1 MAKNRRQVKQAHGY
15 DSSLKDLI
23 QQQASAILPVL
34 LPGVVYEDTLN
45 VELIRSAMRVD
56 KVYRVKYEAEEHIL
70 HLEFESGVDNEM
82 TARLLAYNAL
92 LYRDHHLPVLS
103 MIIYPF
109 RVKMAESP
117 LCITSRARELLTF
130 HFLTLPL
137 FSLDAERYVREHCVS
152 MYPLLPT
159 MRGANA
165 TLIKQAMEELAIL
178 YREDEV
184 TLSQQFVWMQL
195 LLART
200 DTISAEEKSKIQE
213 QLNMYDRLWEDNPK
227 VKKIRADS
235 KAEGIAEGIAKG
247 KAEGMAKGQVRGE
260 VAALRRTL
268 VTIVSLRFP
277 AMVELAQQQVKRLN
291 KPEELDQLMQQV
303 TTAPDDATV
312 RKLLLGSPID

>member
-1 MAKNRRQVKQAHGY
+1 MAKAKHTRQQKQPQSY

-23 QQQASAILPVL
+23 QQQAPAILPVL
-34 LPGVVYEDTLN
+34 LPGVVYEATLN

-56 KVYRVKYEAEEHIL
+56 KVYKVKYEAEDHLL
-70 HLEFESGVDNEM
+70 HLEFESGEDYDM
-82 TARLLAYNAL
+82 TSRLLAYNSM

-103 MIIYPF
+103 MIVYPF

-117 LCITSRARELLTF
+117 LRIMSRLRELLTF

-137 FSLDAERYVREHCVS
+137 FSLDAECYVREHCVS

-165 TLIKQAMEELAIL
+165 VLIKQAMDELAML
-178 YREDEV
+178 YREDEI

-200 DTISAEEKSKIQE
+200 DTISPQEKDKIQE
-213 QLNMYDRLWEDNPK
+213 QLSMYDKLWEDNPK

-235 KAEGIAEGIAKG
+235 KAEGVAEG
-247 KAEGMAKGQVRGE
+247 QTQGE
-260 VAALRRTL
+260 VAALQRTL
-268 VTIVSLRFP
+268 VNIVSVRFP
-277 AMVELAQQQVKRLN
+277 ALAELAQQQVKHLT
-291 KPEELDQLMQQV
+291 KPEVLDQLVQQAM
-303 TTAPDDATV
+303 TAPDEATV
-312 RKLLLGSPID
+312 RWLLTNSPAS